1 MMWFGAAAVA
11 LAAVGVYGVIAYGA
25 AQRRGEVA
33 TRLALGA
40 TPGNVFWLV
49 LKQGRTLALVGAAI
63 GVTVAYLSGRIVSS
77 RLYDVQ
83 ASDPV
88 VLIGATALRPRD
100 GPPRDD
106 GSGDPGVP
114 AETVGGPAAGVR
126 STLPDIQRAVAR
138 AQPQRGPAFAE
149 IRIDVAPDAAAHGDR
164 TIDVERAIA
173 CARAE
178 MR

>member
-1 MMWFGAAAVA
+1 MAVDIDSATTIVESTLSRQSLGMTLMMWFGAAAVA

-25 AQRRGEVA
+25 AQRRSEVA

-49 LKQGRTLALVGAAI
+49 LKQGRMLAVVGAAI

-88 VLIGATALRPRD
+88 VLIGATVFVLVMALVATTVPAIRASRLKPSAVLRP
-100 GPPRDD
+100 
-106 GSGDPGVP
+106 
-114 AETVGGPAAGVR
+114 E
-126 STLPDIQRAVAR
+126 
-138 AQPQRGPAFAE
+138 
-149 IRIDVAPDAAAHGDR
+149 
-164 TIDVERAIA
+164 
-173 CARAE
+173 
-178 MR
+178 